1 MRIYNLDNIC
11 VTAGKKQL
19 LKNVSLQIHK
29 GEKLLVWGLNGSGKT
44 TLLTVLAGLQN
55 SSSGIMEI
63 YDTVFTDDNY
73 ELFSK
78 KIGFVSNSFFDKR
91 YGKESVLE
99 IILARING
107 TMAPHVLPSFE
118 TIKQIKNILNQLD
131 ILDKLDMP
139 YDSLSKGEQQK
150 VLLTGLFVNRPEIL
164 LLDEPTTGLDIE
176 ARAYFNELLK
186 EWVKQDEL
194 TIVYVTHYLNEIAGK
209 FEQCIILENGAIT
222 ARGSVDGLLH
232 FGE

>member
-19 LKNVSLQIHK
+19 LKNISLQIHK
-29 GEKLLVWGLNGSGKT
+29 GDKLLVWGLNGSGKT

-55 SSSGIMEI
+55 CSSGMMEI

-73 ELFSK
+73 KKLAK

-99 IILARING
+99 LILARMNG
-107 TMAPHVLPSFE
+107 TMAPHILPDSE
-118 TIKQIKNILNQLD
+118 TIKQIKKILNQLE
-131 ILDKLDMP
+131 ILDKMDMP
-139 YDSLSKGEQQK
+139 YNSLSKGEQQK
-150 VLLTGLFVNRPEIL
+150 VLLVGLFVNRPEIL

-176 ARAYFNELLK
+176 ARAYFNALLE
-186 EWVKQDEL
+186 EWVKQDDL

-209 FEQCIILENGAIT
+209 FEQCIVLENGAIT
-222 ARGSVDGLLH
+222 ARGSVDSLLH
-232 FGE
+232 SGK